1 MGKFDFNVP
10 QEFID
15 KLERMQDSDVTTKK
29 ILKATVPI
37 LKRQVKKECEK
48 HARTRSMVDSVDA
61 TNVKKNKIGWY
72 VSVRPTGVDEKGVR
86 NMEKM
91 AHAEFGTSKQTATPI
106 LSKAI
111 ADCRDECLEKMIET
125 YKEIVESGG

>member
-1 MGKFDFNVP
+1 MSYTCESYSTESAYKCFP
-10 QEFID
+10 
-15 KLERMQDSDVTTKK
+15 
-29 ILKATVPI
+29 AT
-37 LKRQVKKECEK
+37 
-48 HARTRSMVDSVDA
+48 
-61 TNVKKNKIGWY
+61 KNKIGWY

>member
-1 MGKFDFNVP
+1 MGKFDFNIP

-15 KLERMQDSDVTTKK
+15 KLERMQDTDVTTKK

-37 LKRQVKKECEK
+37 LKRQVKAECEK
-48 HARTRSMVDSVDA
+48 HTRTRSMVDSVDA
-61 TNVKKNKIGWY
+61 TKIKKNKIGWF
-72 VSVRPTGVDEKGVR
+72 VTVRPTGVDEKGVG

-91 AHAEFGTSKQTATPI
+91 AHAEFGTSKQAATPI